1 MRPKPSMQP
10 ESPMRPEPVEG
21 PPLDLSAP
29 VLLDGGLA
37 TQLEAQGA
45 DLRSRLWS
53 AQLLLDDPAAVVT
66 AHEAFFAAGAQVAT
80 TASYQAPVELIGLS
94 VRLAQRAR
102 ETADGSERWVA
113 GSVGPYGASLAD
125 GSEYRGD
132 YGRSVAELR
141 AWHRPRIAA
150 LVEAGVD
157 VLALETIPTLVEV
170 EALLQ
175 EVIGTGV
182 PCWLSI
188 TAAGDRTRAGEPAY
202 AAFALA
208 AEVPEVIAVGV
219 NCLDPDDVPGLLTL
233 AAEASGK
240 PGVAYPNR
248 GEGWDADAK
257 TWTGPG
263 AFDPADAT
271 GWVAAGARLV
281 GGCCRVTP
289 ADIATMAA
297 ALSTTR

>member
-1 MRPKPSMQP
+1 
-10 ESPMRPEPVEG
+10 MRPEPVEG

-53 AQLLLDDPAAVVT
+53 AQLLLDDPAAVVA

-80 TASYQAPVELIGLS
+80 TASYQAPVEL
-94 VRLAQRAR
+94 
-102 ETADGSERWVA
+102 
-113 GSVGPYGASLAD
+113 YGASLAD

-170 EALLQ
+170 EALLE
-175 EVIGTGV
+175 EVAGTGV

-208 AEVPEVIAVGV
+208 AEVPEVVAVGV
-219 NCLDPDDVPGLLTL
+219 NCLDPDVVPGLLAL

-257 TWTGPG
+257 TCTAGRPASEGDSMAAIIGQLPPAVPG
-263 AFDPADAT
+263 APDRPS
-271 GWVAAGARLV
+271 AASPR
-281 GGCCRVTP
+281 P
-289 ADIATMAA
+289 
-297 ALSTTR
+297 

>member
-1 MRPKPSMQP
+1 
-10 ESPMRPEPVEG
+10 MRPEPVEG

-53 AQLLLDDPAAVVT
+53 AQLLLDDPAAVVA

-94 VRLAQRAR
+94 VRLAQQAR
-102 ETADGSERWVA
+102 DAFLSEGERWVA

-157 VLALETIPTLVEV
+157 VLALETIPTP
-170 EALLQ
+170 
-175 EVIGTGV
+175 GRGRG
-182 PCWLSI
+182 P
-188 TAAGDRTRAGEPAY
+188 AAGGGRHGRPVLAVDHRGRRPDPGGGAG
-202 AAFALA
+202 
-208 AEVPEVIAVGV
+208 VRGV
-219 NCLDPDDVPGLLTL
+219 R
-233 AAEASGK
+233 SG
-240 PGVAYPNR
+240 R
-248 GEGWDADAK
+248 
-257 TWTGPG
+257 
-263 AFDPADAT
+263 
-271 GWVAAGARLV
+271 
-281 GGCCRVTP
+281 
-289 ADIATMAA
+289 
-297 ALSTTR
+297 

>member
-1 MRPKPSMQP
+1 
-10 ESPMRPEPVEG
+10 MRPEPGEG
-21 PPLDLSAP
+21 PALVLGAP

-53 AQLLLDDPAAVVT
+53 AQLLLDDPAAVVA
-66 AHEAFFAAGAQVAT
+66 AHAAFFAAGAQVAT

-94 VRLAQRAR
+94 VRLARQAR
-102 ETADGSERWVA
+102 ERSAADAGRWVA

-157 VLALETIPTLVEV
+157 VLALETIPTVVEV
-170 EALLQ
+170 QALLL
-175 EVIGTGV
+175 EVAGTGV

-208 AEVPEVIAVGV
+208 RDVPEVIAVGV
-219 NCLDPDDVPGLLTL
+219 NCLDPDDVPGLLAL

-257 TWTGPG
+257 AWTGPG
-263 AFDPADAT
+263 AFDPAAVTD
-271 GWVAAGARLV
+271 WVAAGAGLV

-289 ADIATMAA
+289 ADIAAMHA
-297 ALSTTR
+297 ALSRAR

>member
-1 MRPKPSMQP
+1 MLA
-10 ESPMRPEPVEG
+10 E
-21 PPLDLSAP
+21 P

-45 DLRSRLWS
+45 ELRTRLWS
-53 AQLLLDDPAAVVT
+53 AQVLLDDPDAVVA

-80 TASYQAPVELIGLS
+80 TASYQAPLELIGLS

-102 ETADGSERWVA
+102 DRFGHGSPRWVA

-132 YGRSVAELR
+132 YGLSVADLR

-150 LVEAGVD
+150 LVESGVD
-157 VLALETIPTLVEV
+157 ILALETIPTVVEV
-170 EALLQ
+170 EALLH
-175 EVIGTGV
+175 EVAGTGV

-188 TAAGDRTRAGEPAY
+188 TASGDRTRAGEPAY
-202 AAFALA
+202 RAFALA
-208 AEVPEVIAVGV
+208 REVPEVIAVGV
-219 NCLDPDDVPGLLTL
+219 NCVDPDDVPELLRL
-233 AAEASGK
+233 AREASGK

-248 GEGWDADAK
+248 GEGWDPDAK

-263 AFDPADAT
+263 AFDPTDVT
-271 GWVAAGARLV
+271 GWVAVGARLV

-289 ADIATMAA
+289 TDIAAMRT
-297 ALSTTR
+297 ALS

>member
-1 MRPKPSMQP
+1 
-10 ESPMRPEPVEG
+10 MRPERAEG
-21 PPLDLSAP
+21 PPLSLTQP

-53 AQLLLDDPAAVVT
+53 AQVLVDDPGAVVQ

-94 VRLAQRAR
+94 VRLAQQAR
-102 ETADGSERWVA
+102 DRFSGDGQQRWVA

-132 YGRSVAELR
+132 YGLSIAGLR

-157 VLALETIPTLVEV
+157 VLACETIPTSVEV
-170 EALLQ
+170 EALLL
-175 EVIGTGV
+175 EVADTGV
-182 PCWLSI
+182 PCWVSI
-188 TAAGDRTRAGEPAY
+188 TATGDQTRAGEPAY
-202 AAFALA
+202 AAFVLA
-208 AEVPEVIAVGV
+208 RDMPEVIAVGV
-219 NCLDPDDVPGLLTL
+219 NCLEPGDVPGLLAV
-233 AAEASGK
+233 AAEACGK

-248 GEGWDADAK
+248 GEGWDAEEK
-257 TWTGPG
+257 TWTGVG
-263 AFDPADAT
+263 HFEPAAVTD
-271 GWVAAGARLV
+271 WVAAGARLV

-289 ADIATMAA
+289 ADIAAMRT
-297 ALSTTR
+297 ALTSAQ

>member
-1 MRPKPSMQP
+1 MLA
-10 ESPMRPEPVEG
+10 E
-21 PPLDLSAP
+21 P

-45 DLRSRLWS
+45 DLRTPLWS
-53 AQLLLDDPAAVVT
+53 AQVLLDDPEAVVA

-102 ETADGSERWVA
+102 DRLADAPDRWVA

-132 YGRSVAELR
+132 YGLSVAELR

-157 VLALETIPTLVEV
+157 VLALETIPTAVEV
-170 EALLQ
+170 EALLA
-175 EVIGTGV
+175 EVAGTGV
-182 PCWLSI
+182 RCWLSI
-188 TAAGDRTRAGEPAY
+188 TAAGEQTRAGEPAY

-208 AEVPEVIAVGV
+208 REVSEVLAVGV
-219 NCLDPDDVPGLLTL
+219 NCVDPDDVPGLLAL
-233 AAEASGK
+233 AAPASGK
-240 PGVAYPNR
+240 PGIAYPNR
-248 GEGWDADAK
+248 GEAWDADIK

-263 AFDPADAT
+263 AFDPTDVT

-289 ADIATMAA
+289 ADIAAMGT
-297 ALSTTR
+297 ALSTAR

>member
-1 MRPKPSMQP
+1 MLA
-10 ESPMRPEPVEG
+10 E
-21 PPLDLSAP
+21 P

-53 AQLLLDDPAAVVT
+53 AQVLLDDPGAVVA
-66 AHEAFFAAGAQVAT
+66 AHAAFFAAGAQVAT
-80 TASYQAPVELIGLS
+80 TASYQAPVELVGLS
-94 VRLAQRAR
+94 VRLAQQAR
-102 ETADGSERWVA
+102 DRFAADGRPRWVA

-132 YGRSVAELR
+132 YGLTVSELR

-157 VLALETIPTLVEV
+157 VLALETIPTVVEV
-170 EALLQ
+170 EALLL
-175 EVIGTGV
+175 EAAGTGV
-182 PCWLSI
+182 PCWLSV

-208 AEVPEVIAVGV
+208 RDVPEVIAVGV
-219 NCLDPDDVPGLLTL
+219 NCLDPDDVPELLVL

-248 GEGWDADAK
+248 GEDWDATAK
-257 TWTGPG
+257 SWTGPG
-263 AFDPADAT
+263 AFDPAAVS

-289 ADIATMAA
+289 ADIA
-297 ALSTTR
+297 ALSSELSETG